1 MSMFVKKQL
10 KLKIMKMNKL
20 LLLVSFVILFANT
33 KAQNVE
39 PVIDTVECV
48 SVEQGDASMYFAFNS
63 LILSNDN
70 GEMNNYNFNWATIE
84 LEDKNPAWEWL
95 DPGVDDVESGIA
107 EGGKYIIKFYLKKI
121 RSWEGGE
128 DWGEWGPTK
137 LEYCLIDITK
147 L

>member
-1 MSMFVKKQL
+1 
-10 KLKIMKMNKL
+10 MNKL

-70 GEMNNYNFNWATIE
+70 EEMNYYNFSWATIE
-84 LEDKNPAWEWL
+84 LEDTNPAWLLLEH
-95 DPGVDDVESGIA
+95 GNIE
-107 EGGKYIIKFYLKKI
+107 EGRKYIIKFYLKKI

-137 LEYCLIDITK
+137 LEYCLVDIIG

>member
-1 MSMFVKKQL
+1 MRT
-10 KLKIMKMNKL
+10 NKL
-20 LLLVSFVILFANT
+20 LLLVLFLILFINT
-33 KAQNVE
+33 KAQNIK
-39 PVIDTVECV
+39 PVIDTVKCV
-48 SVEQGDASMYFAFNS
+48 LVEQGDASMYFGFNS

-70 GEMNNYNFNWATIE
+70 EEMNYYNFSWATIE
-84 LEDKNPAWEWL
+84 LEEESPAWDLLEL
-95 DPGVDDVESGIA
+95 EIVEGK
-107 EGGKYIIKFYLKKI
+107 KYIIKFYLKKI

>member
-1 MSMFVKKQL
+1 M
-10 KLKIMKMNKL
+10 KINKL

-33 KAQNVE
+33 KAQNVD

-48 SVEQGDASMYFAFNS
+48 LVEQGDASMYFAFNS
-63 LILSNDN
+63 LILSN
-70 GEMNNYNFNWATIE
+70 NNEEKNYYNFSWATIE
-84 LEDKNPAWEWL
+84 LEDENPALEQL
-95 DPGVDDVESGIA
+95 ERGDVII
-107 EGGKYIIKFYLKKI
+107 GGKYIIKFYLKKI

-128 DWGEWGPTK
+128 DWGEWGPAK

>member
-1 MSMFVKKQL
+1 MFVKKQL

-70 GEMNNYNFNWATIE
+70 EEMNYYNFSWATIE
-84 LEDKNPAWEWL
+84 LEDANPVL
-95 DPGVDDVESGIA
+95 DQLEQGDAII
-107 EGGKYIIKFYLKKI
+107 GGKYIIKFSLKKI

>member
-1 MSMFVKKQL
+1 
-10 KLKIMKMNKL
+10 MKMNKL

-70 GEMNNYNFNWATIE
+70 EEMN
-84 LEDKNPAWEWL
+84 
-95 DPGVDDVESGIA
+95 
-107 EGGKYIIKFYLKKI
+107 YI
-121 RSWEGGE
+121 
-128 DWGEWGPTK
+128 
-137 LEYCLIDITK
+137 
-147 L
+147 